1 MHDQNIPFP
10 RIARRPRRVEIVTMV
25 SISITFGPRRIELVR
40 MAHAD
45 QVTGDQPSQP
55 GAMRHDIAPQI
66 GRRRIAVL
74 EEDRIAGPFIDIGH
88 APALDLNELL
98 LAKWLCAEAHR
109 YSP

>member
-1 MHDQNIPFP
+1 MFFFFKQKTAYWL
-10 RIARRPRRVEIVTMV
+10 RIRGWSSDVCSSDLEIERLPQRVEIVTMLG
-25 SISITFGPRRIELVR
+25 IGITLGPRRIELVR
-40 MAHAD
+40 IAHAD

-88 APALDLNELL
+88 APAL
-98 LAKWLCAEAHR
+98 
-109 YSP
+109 